1 MHVFSYKRNLYAP
14 FLTLIMVE
22 NPLSTI
28 FGFIG
33 SFYGLVLPLLTIF
46 FLTVLFLASLSV
58 PGSKPRR
65 VGDAIYCYLMH
76 GISVLLMTVGALP
89 TVFSVFAGVAYTGRT
104 YIALLLVFAC
114 GGLLF
119 LVQDQ
124 ATQSLDSA
132 SKAVTEAIYFTTIKI
147 IGNVIALLSGVS
159 IFLSIVLASFQ
170 PGWWVTPFVLLLY
183 GMLLSWCTKG
193 NQDWEL
199 MKALQVQSPAPAR
212 ASTPKLKA
220 KKRPVRKNRK

>member
-1 MHVFSYKRNLYAP
+1 
-14 FLTLIMVE
+14 MVE

-33 SFYGLVLPLLTIF
+33 SFYGLVVPRLIIF
-46 FLTVLFLASLSV
+46 FLSVLFIASMMN
-58 PGSKPRR
+58 PGAKPKA
-65 VGDAIYCYLMH
+65 VGEAIYTYLMH
-76 GISVLLMTVGALP
+76 GASVLLMTIGALP

-119 LVQDQ
+119 LVQDH
-124 ATQSLDSA
+124 ALQSLDAA
-132 SKAVTEAIYFTTIKI
+132 SKAVAEAVYLTTLRV
-147 IGNVIALLSGVS
+147 IGNLLALLSALS

-170 PGWWVTPFVLLLY
+170 VGWWVTPFVLLLY

-193 NQDWEL
+193 DADWEMIRVL
-199 MKALQVQSPAPAR
+199 HSPPATAKSRTRKPKAR
-212 ASTPKLKA
+212 
-220 KKRPVRKNRK
+220 KKVRRKR

>member
-1 MHVFSYKRNLYAP
+1 
-14 FLTLIMVE
+14 MVE

-33 SFYGLVLPLLTIF
+33 SFYGLVVPLLTVF
-46 FLTVLFLASLSV
+46 FLTVLFMACLAV
-58 PGSKPRR
+58 PGAKPKH
-65 VGDAIYCYLMH
+65 VGEAIYSYLMH
-76 GISVLLMTVGALP
+76 AVSVMLMTIGALP

-119 LVQDQ
+119 LMQDQ
-124 ATQSLDSA
+124 EIRKLDGA
-132 SKAVTEAIYFTTIKI
+132 SKAVVEAVYMTTLKI
-147 IGNVIALLSGVS
+147 IGNLMAMLSAIS

-183 GMLLSWCTKG
+183 GLLLSWCTRG
-193 NQDWEL
+193 TQDWEIL
-199 MKALQVQSPAPAR
+199 KAIQTPAPAKS
-212 ASTPKLKA
+212 AAPKP
-220 KKRPVRKNRK
+220 KRRKVTRKRK

>member
-1 MHVFSYKRNLYAP
+1 
-14 FLTLIMVE
+14 MVE

-33 SFYGLVLPLLTIF
+33 SFYGLVVPLLTVF
-46 FLTVLFLASLSV
+46 FLTVLFLASLTV
-58 PGSKPRR
+58 PGAKPKN
-65 VGDAIYCYLMH
+65 VGEAVYCYIMH
-76 GISVLLMTVGALP
+76 GVSVLLMTIGALP

-119 LVQDQ
+119 LIQDQ
-124 ATQSLDSA
+124 ATRSLDSA
-132 SKAVTEAIYFTTIKI
+132 SKSVVEAVYMTTLKI
-147 IGNVIALLSGVS
+147 IGNLMALMSGIS

-183 GMLLSWCTKG
+183 GLLLSWCTKG
-193 NQDWEL
+193 KHEWEL
-199 MKALQVQSPAPAR
+199 VKALQAPA
-212 ASTPKLKA
+212 ATPARSATTRPKA
-220 KKRPVRKNRK
+220 KKRRTTKRKR

>member
-1 MHVFSYKRNLYAP
+1 
-14 FLTLIMVE
+14 MVE

-33 SFYGLVLPLLTIF
+33 SFYGLVLPLMTIF
-46 FLTVLFLASLSV
+46 FLAILFLASMSM
-58 PGSKPRR
+58 PGAKPRR

-76 GISVLLMTVGALP
+76 GVSVLLMTVGALP

-124 ATQSLDSA
+124 ATRGLDSA
-132 SKAVTEAIYFTTIKI
+132 SKAVAEAIYLTTIKI
-147 IGNVIALLSGVS
+147 VGNLIALLSGVS

-199 MKALQVQSPAPAR
+199 LKALQVTTSPARSAAPR
-212 ASTPKLKA
+212 PKA
-220 KKRPVRKNRK
+220 KKRSTKKKRK

>member
-1 MHVFSYKRNLYAP
+1 
-14 FLTLIMVE
+14 MVE

-58 PGSKPRR
+58 PGAKPRH
-65 VGDAIYCYLMH
+65 VGEAIYCYLMH
-76 GISVLLMTVGALP
+76 GVSVLLMTIGALP

-124 ATQSLDSA
+124 AVRSLDSA
-132 SKAVTEAIYFTTIKI
+132 SKSVTEAVYTTTIKI
-147 IGNVIALLSGVS
+147 IGNLIALLSALS

-170 PGWWVTPFVLLLY
+170 TGWWVTPFVLLLY

-199 MKALQVQSPAPAR
+199 MKVLQVAGTPAR
-212 ASTPKLKA
+212 SAAPRPKA
-220 KKRPVRKNRK
+220 KKRTTKKKRK

>member
-1 MHVFSYKRNLYAP
+1 
-14 FLTLIMVE
+14 MVE

-46 FLTVLFLASLSV
+46 FLTMLFLASLSV
-58 PGSKPRR
+58 PGAKPRH
-65 VGDAIYCYLMH
+65 VGDAVYCYLMH
-76 GISVLLMTVGALP
+76 GVSVLLMTVGALP

-124 ATQSLDSA
+124 AVRGLDSA
-132 SKAVTEAIYFTTIKI
+132 SKSVTEAIYLTTIKI
-147 IGNVIALLSGVS
+147 FGNVIALLSGVS

-199 MKALQVQSPAPAR
+199 MKALQVTNAPAR
-212 ASTPKLKA
+212 AASPRPKA
-220 KKRPVRKNRK
+220 KKRPAKRKR

>member
-1 MHVFSYKRNLYAP
+1 
-14 FLTLIMVE
+14 MVE
-22 NPLSTI
+22 NPLTTI

-46 FLTVLFLASLSV
+46 FLTVLFLASMSV
-58 PGSKPRR
+58 PGAKPRH
-65 VGDAIYCYLMH
+65 VGDAIYTFLMH
-76 GISVLLMTVGALP
+76 GVSVLLMTIGALP

-119 LVQDQ
+119 LMQDQ
-124 ATQSLDSA
+124 AVRGLDSA
-132 SKAVTEAIYFTTIKI
+132 SKAVAEAVYMTTLKI
-147 IGNVIALLSGVS
+147 IGNMLALLSAIS

-170 PGWWVTPFVLLLY
+170 TGWWVTPFVLLLY

-193 NQDWEL
+193 NNDWEL
-199 MKALQVQSPAPAR
+199 LKALQVTTAPAR
-212 ASTPKLKA
+212 SSASRPKA
-220 KKRPVRKNRK
+220 KKRSTKKKR

>member
-1 MHVFSYKRNLYAP
+1 MLD
-14 FLTLIMVE
+14 

-33 SFYGLVLPLLTIF
+33 SFYGLVVPLVTIF

-58 PGSKPRR
+58 PGAKPRH
-65 VGDAIYCYLMH
+65 VGDAIYAYLMH
-76 GISVLLMTVGALP
+76 GVSVLMMTIGALP

-114 GGLLF
+114 GGVLF
-119 LVQDQ
+119 LMQDQ
-124 ATQSLDSA
+124 AVRGLDSA
-132 SKAVTEAIYFTTIKI
+132 SKSVTESVYLTTLKI
-147 IGNVIALLSGVS
+147 IGNLIALLSGVS

-199 MKALQVQSPAPAR
+199 MKALQVTTAPAR
-212 ASTPKLKA
+212 SAAPRPKAK
-220 KKRPVRKNRK
+220 KKRPVKRKRK

>member
-1 MHVFSYKRNLYAP
+1 
-14 FLTLIMVE
+14 MVE

-28 FGFIG
+28 LGFIG
-33 SFYGLVLPLLTIF
+33 SFYGLVLPLMTIF
-46 FLTVLFLASLSV
+46 FLAVLFLASMSV
-58 PGSKPRR
+58 PGAKPRH
-65 VGDAIYCYLMH
+65 VGEAIYCYLMH
-76 GISVLLMTVGALP
+76 AVSVLLMTIGALP
-89 TVFSVFAGVAYTGRT
+89 TVFSVFAGIAFTGRT

-124 ATQSLDSA
+124 AVRGLDSA
-132 SKAVTEAIYFTTIKI
+132 SKSVTEAIYMTAIKI
-147 IGNVIALLSGVS
+147 IGNLIALLSGLS

-199 MKALQVQSPAPAR
+199 MKALQVSGAPAR
-212 ASTPKLKA
+212 SSTPRPKA
-220 KKRPVRKNRK
+220 KKRTTKKKRK